1 MSCPSRNTTGGL
13 GQTCRTVADDGDEDA
28 AAPPGDDVDGAPMF
42 PGAEGYADV
51 ADMPAGTED
60 GSEDAAAPPGAD
72 VDGAPTI
79 PSAEC
84 PVAILLPIDVHMAM
98 DDTALEALDTIE
110 QLQLHTDEW
119 VFFRLLPVRE
129 FQEAL
134 RRHVHEQFPSD
145 DLELQAGGSLRL
157 IDGIMLEQ
165 RPPMTAS
172 CEMLNRLYRMLLDM
186 AVLASSRFIDQQ
198 LLMSKGTPFIVK
210 NRWIAMFPAGYLDRT
225 ILLSRL
231 GHSLHKVFTPGL
243 SFKVKRRRH
252 GHSLIHGGRRRDVAH
267 ASIWS
272 AGDAAQAS
280 MWSAGDAAQASM
292 WSAGDAAQAST
303 WSAGDA
309 AQASTWSAGD
319 AASGDVAHAS
329 IWSAGDAAQASMWS
343 AGDAAQASTW
353 SANDAA
359 AHAGT
364 SSVPVPVSVYRSD
377 LCLSEL
383 ILSTTMV
390 EATLTETAEFWED
403 SLWHHCPEGEW
414 QSSSAAQE
422 STAVAATTAASLME
436 SEAEERTSSGAPAV
450 AAAEPAAA
458 AAPVDGSIQILAIV
472 TDDFLIQFRSF

>member
-13 GQTCRTVADDGDEDA
+13 GQTCRTGADDGA
-28 AAPPGDDVDGAPMF
+28 
-42 PGAEGYADV
+42 
-51 ADMPAGTED
+51 
-60 GSEDAAAPPGAD
+60 EDAAAPPGAD

-98 DDTALEALDTIE
+98 ADTALEALYTIE

-129 FQEAL
+129 FLQEAL

-272 AGDAAQAS
+272 AGD
-280 MWSAGDAAQASM
+280 
-292 WSAGDAAQAST
+292 T
-303 WSAGDA
+303 
-309 AQASTWSAGD
+309 
-319 AASGDVAHAS
+319 
-329 IWSAGDAAQASMWS
+329 AQASMWS

-472 TDDFLIQFRSF
+472 TDDFLIQFLGNCHGFVCF